1 MSRCKRRNDTF
12 CCCLSLTLDVTAA
25 FFHVSQA
32 TRWQHQDGGERPDK
46 RGPGWQTGELMQW
59 FDMKQL
65 EQPRICNAVQLCSSH
80 ITVETQCILYMLTTT
95 LVSSCVAF
103 KTSFSWSQ
111 NGAIS
116 YSQPRQTRSSP
127 SPALSFLHIASMEKD
142 KMTQIHSRC
151 SNCPSLR
158 KTCLGNRFPY
168 VNTWISFKPRHLGLF
183 LAFFLWVHEG
193 KEQPLLI

>member
-1 MSRCKRRNDTF
+1 MSRCKLCNDTC
-12 CCCLSLTLDVTAA
+12 CCCLSLTLNVTAA

-46 RGPGWQTGELMQW
+46 RGPGWQTGELSSWWWRNTM
-59 FDMKQL
+59 QL
-65 EQPRICNAVQLCSSH
+65 EQPRIYNAEQQSSSH
-80 ITVETQCILYMLTTT
+80 ITVVLYMLTTT

-116 YSQPRQTRSSP
+116 YSRPRQTRSSP
-127 SPALSFLHIASMEKD
+127 SSALSFLHIASMEKD

-168 VNTWISFKPRHLGLF
+168 VNTWISFKPRHSGLF